1 MLSCSR
7 SLLLCVVLL
16 WLWPESEATS
26 EREDLVLELGEL
38 RYYVDES
45 EWMKVG
51 SGGQRQDFREMKF

>member
-1 MLSCSR
+1 M
-7 SLLLCVVLL
+7 VLL
-16 WLWPESEATS
+16 WLWPESEETS

-38 RYYVDES
+38 HYYVDES

>member
-16 WLWPESEATS
+16 WLWLESEETS